1 MILARNIIL
10 HIGVP
15 KTGSTTIQKFLT
27 ENAERLPAMGY
38 AYLKSLGQPNNTGLV
53 LHCRDFKARAKTGR
67 DLRYRHGIRS
77 EADLAGYRSKLEAE
91 LAAEIAALP
100 ENVETVIMSCELCA
114 RLEENEI
121 QRLKALIAPFASSIK
136 VLLYLRG
143 QDEIIRSSY
152 TTTLRVGYSG
162 SFARWIEDEMEKDMF
177 QFDRLLGK
185 WARVFG
191 ENALIVRL
199 FRRDM
204 FKNGDFVQDFCNAA
218 GFKDISNLS
227 AIGPSNQSLYTSI
240 QGFLREFNVNFPAR
254 PSDGA
259 LRSLKLF
266 MSVLNRDTYAGR
278 GETLDSTTA
287 NEILHYFAKNNE
299 IVRKKWFPEIAPL
312 FPLKADSEAAPRD
325 EQAELK
331 IVWQLMYETIVECI
345 RMEELMEKRKR
356 VTIRRAS

>member
-1 MILARNIIL
+1 MARNIIL

-27 ENAERLPAMGY
+27 ENADRLPEMGY

-53 LHCRDFKARAKTGR
+53 LHCRDFKPRVKTGR

-77 EADLAGYRSKLEAE
+77 EADLAHYRQKLEAE
-91 LAAEIAALP
+91 LAAEIAGLP
-100 ENVETVIMSCELCA
+100 ESIHTIIMSCELCA

-121 QRLKALIAPFASSIK
+121 QRLKQVIAPFASTIK
-136 VLLYLRG
+136 ILLYLRG

-162 SFARWIEDEMEKDMF
+162 SFDRWIEDEMEKDMF
-177 QFDRLLGK
+177 EFDRLLDK
-185 WARVFG
+185 WSRVFG
-191 ENALIVRL
+191 EKQLIVRL
-199 FRRDM
+199 FRRDL
-204 FKNGDFVQDFCNAA
+204 FKKGDFVQDFCDAA
-218 GFKDISNLS
+218 GLKNISKLKE
-227 AIGPSNQSLYTSI
+227 IGPSNQSLYTSV
-240 QGFLREFNVNFPAR
+240 QRFLREFNVNFPAR

-278 GETLDSTTA
+278 GETLEALTA
-287 NEILHYFAKNNE
+287 NEILDHFARNNE
-299 IVRKKWFPEIAPL
+299 AVRKRWFPEVVPL
-312 FPLKADSEAAPRD
+312 FPQKADSASAPRD

-345 RMEELMEKRKR
+345 RMEEVMEKRKR
-356 VTIRRAS
+356 LTVRKAS